1 MKKILPVLLLIVLFI
16 SACNFPEE
24 DLSKD
29 PVVQTRVAVLLTQ
42 GAPDSNEPFRIV
54 EPIEKDFEPTDS
66 EETPVASEPTEE
78 ASNPTPEENEVL
90 ATPTPD
96 ETDPNKL
103 IPVPIGILRMTIYS
117 PKLAMDNS
125 NSLPK
130 APPGGAVGIRA
141 ILPKRMAILR
151 PLLPCPI
158 AMVPTV
164 SVL

>member
-1 MKKILPVLLLIVLFI
+1 M
-16 SACNFPEE
+16 
-24 DLSKD
+24 
-29 PVVQTRVAVLLTQ
+29 QTRVAVLLTQ

-96 ETDPNKL
+96 ETDPNKPWSGTPDFVEEFDSSTYWNFENDHL
-103 IPVPIGILRMTIYS
+103 FSKV
-117 PKLAMDNS
+117 S
-125 NSLPK
+125 NGQLEFTSK
-130 APPGGAVGIRA
+130 GTPGGAVGIRA